1 MELGRLPRQNGFID
15 IVPVLGGLLF
25 IKSSTEIGTLRRKGR
40 DPPQNTKCQE
50 TFVTQ
55 DEATHAAAAVQNVPA
70 QKITRRQHGWAWLP
84 VHIFHQCQ
92 DHIKPAEPLLR
103 VPSRGW
109 LEVK

>member
-1 MELGRLPRQNGFID
+1 MELGRLPRQNRFIG

-25 IKSSTEIGTLRRKGR
+25 IKSSTEIGTLCRKGR
-40 DPPQNTKCQE
+40 DPPQNTRCQE

-70 QKITRRQHGWAWLP
+70 QKITRRQQGSSGLL

-92 DHIKPAEPLLR
+92 DHIKSAEPFLR